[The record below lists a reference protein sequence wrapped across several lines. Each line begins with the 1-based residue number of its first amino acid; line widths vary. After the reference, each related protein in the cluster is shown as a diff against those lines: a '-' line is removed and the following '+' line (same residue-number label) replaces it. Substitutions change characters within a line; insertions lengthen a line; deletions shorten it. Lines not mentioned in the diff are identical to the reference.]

1 MGMCTIP
8 YATKSIKC
16 MHQLV
21 LVNVDCLVFKVFI
34 VYPHF
39 ALGILV
45 FLGFLGMH
53 GNSSTLLNRQ
63 YAGSPYELL

>member
-16 MHQLV
+16 IMQLV
-21 LVNVDCLVFKVFI
+21 LVVDCLVFKVFI

-39 ALGILV
+39 ELGILV

-63 YAGSPYELL
+63 YGGSPYELL

>member
-1 MGMCTIP
+1 
-8 YATKSIKC
+8 